1 MKEFELKYGC
11 NPNQKPSKIYMKN
24 GTELPIK
31 ILNGRPGYINF
42 LDAFNSWQLVK
53 ELKEVLGLPAATSFK
68 HVSPTSAAV
77 GIPMSDKLKKACFVD
92 DVADLDKSPLA
103 IAYAR
108 ARGTDRMCSFG
119 DWVALSDVCDE
130 TTAKLISREVKI
142 GIIVVIAIGMIYFGL
157 NYLKGI
163 NIFKPDTYFY
173 AKYDRVD
180 GVVKTT
186 HVYVNGFQVGHV
198 SDIIFNYSKEAP
210 IVLEITVDKKLI
222 VPIGT
227 VAEVYDTGLMG
238 DKAIQLKLGQDYS
251 KVHNT
256 GDTLASSISN
266 GLIAGI
272 VEQIV
277 PPIKDLIPTID
288 STISVIQNTLSSPEF
303 KNIIVNANSTMANL
317 KKTSESLEKDIPAI
331 MSNVNK
337 VCDDLSTATNA
348 FKKVDW
354 EKTLGSMES
363 TMVNLKA
370 TTDKFNS
377 TDNSLGALLN
387 DKGLYTSLDSTV
399 NSANALLIDLKANP
413 KRYVH
418 FSVFGSKEKK
428 EEGNVGAY
436 L

>member
-1 MKEFELKYGC
+1 ME
-11 NPNQKPSKIYMKN
+11 
-24 GTELPIK
+24 
-31 ILNGRPGYINF
+31 
-42 LDAFNSWQLVK
+42 
-53 ELKEVLGLPAATSFK
+53 
-68 HVSPTSAAV
+68 
-77 GIPMSDKLKKACFVD
+77 KK
-92 DVADLDKSPLA
+92 
-103 IAYAR
+103 
-108 ARGTDRMCSFG
+108 
-119 DWVALSDVCDE
+119 
-130 TTAKLISREVKI
+130 KLISREVKI
-142 GIIVVIAIGMIYFGL
+142 GIVVIIAIGMLYFGL
-157 NYLKGI
+157 NYLKGV

-173 AKYDRVD
+173 AKYNRVD

-222 VPIGT
+222 VPVGT

-238 DKAIQLKLGQDYS
+238 DKAIQLKLGEDYS

-428 EEGNVGAY
+428 EDKKQEDKK
-436 L
+436 

>member
-1 MKEFELKYGC
+1 ME
-11 NPNQKPSKIYMKN
+11 
-24 GTELPIK
+24 
-31 ILNGRPGYINF
+31 
-42 LDAFNSWQLVK
+42 
-53 ELKEVLGLPAATSFK
+53 
-68 HVSPTSAAV
+68 
-77 GIPMSDKLKKACFVD
+77 KKKF
-92 DVADLDKSPLA
+92 
-103 IAYAR
+103 
-108 ARGTDRMCSFG
+108 F
-119 DWVALSDVCDE
+119 
-130 TTAKLISREVKI
+130 SREVKI
-142 GIIVVIAIGMIYFGL
+142 GIVVIIAIGMLYFGL

-180 GVVKTT
+180 GIVKTT

-198 SDIIFNYSKEAP
+198 SDIIFDYSKEAP
-210 IVLEITVDKKLI
+210 IVLEITVDKKLVI
-222 VPIGT
+222 PAGT

-238 DKAIQLKLGQDYS
+238 DKAIQLKLGKDYS

-288 STISVIQNTLSSPEF
+288 STISVLQNTLSSPEI
-303 KNIIVNANSTMANL
+303 KNIIVNADATMANL
-317 KKTSESLEKDIPAI
+317 KKASESLEKDVPAI

-337 VCDDLSTATNA
+337 VCNDLSNVTVA

-354 EKTLGSMES
+354 EKTLGSVEA

-387 DKGLYTSLDSTV
+387 DKALYAGLDSTV
-399 NSANALLIDLKANP
+399 NSANALLIDLKENP

-418 FSVFGSKEKK
+418 FSVFGAKEKK
-428 EEGNVGAY
+428 EEKKEEQKVEAEK
-436 L
+436 

>member
-1 MKEFELKYGC
+1 ME
-11 NPNQKPSKIYMKN
+11 
-24 GTELPIK
+24 
-31 ILNGRPGYINF
+31 
-42 LDAFNSWQLVK
+42 
-53 ELKEVLGLPAATSFK
+53 
-68 HVSPTSAAV
+68 
-77 GIPMSDKLKKACFVD
+77 KKKF
-92 DVADLDKSPLA
+92 
-103 IAYAR
+103 
-108 ARGTDRMCSFG
+108 F
-119 DWVALSDVCDE
+119 
-130 TTAKLISREVKI
+130 SREVKI
-142 GIIVVIAIGMIYFGL
+142 GIVVIIAIGMLYFGL

-198 SDIIFNYSKEAP
+198 SDIIFDYSKEAP
-210 IVLEITVDKKLI
+210 IVLEITVDKKLVI
-222 VPIGT
+222 PAGT

-238 DKAIQLKLGQDYS
+238 DKAIQLKLGKDYS
-251 KVHNT
+251 NLHTT

-277 PPIKDLIPTID
+277 PPIKELIPTID
-288 STISVIQNTLSSPEF
+288 STISALQNTLASPEI
-303 KNIIVNANSTMANL
+303 KNIIVNADATMANL
-317 KKTSESLEKDIPAI
+317 KKTSESLQKDVPAI
-331 MSNVNK
+331 MSNVNN
-337 VCDDLSTATNA
+337 VCNDLSNVTTS

-354 EKTLGSMES
+354 EKTLGSVES
-363 TMVNLKA
+363 TLVNLKA

-387 DKGLYTSLDSTV
+387 DKALYAGLDSTV

-418 FSVFGSKEKK
+418 FSVFGAKEKK
-428 EEGNVGAY
+428 EDKKVEDKK
-436 L
+436 

>member
-1 MKEFELKYGC
+1 ME
-11 NPNQKPSKIYMKN
+11 
-24 GTELPIK
+24 
-31 ILNGRPGYINF
+31 
-42 LDAFNSWQLVK
+42 
-53 ELKEVLGLPAATSFK
+53 
-68 HVSPTSAAV
+68 
-77 GIPMSDKLKKACFVD
+77 KKKF
-92 DVADLDKSPLA
+92 
-103 IAYAR
+103 
-108 ARGTDRMCSFG
+108 
-119 DWVALSDVCDE
+119 
-130 TTAKLISREVKI
+130 ISREVKI
-142 GIIVVIAIGMIYFGL
+142 GIIVIIAIGMLYFGL

-180 GVVKTT
+180 GIVKTT

-198 SDIIFNYSKEAP
+198 SDIIFDYTKEAP
-210 IVLEITVDKKLI
+210 IVLEITVDKKLVI
-222 VPIGT
+222 PVGT

-238 DKAIQLKLGQDYS
+238 DKAIQLKLGKSSD
-251 KVHNT
+251 VHTT
-256 GDTLASSISN
+256 GDTLATSISN

-288 STISVIQNTLSSPEF
+288 STITVLQNTLSSPEI
-303 KNIIVNANSTMANL
+303 KNIIVNADATMANL
-317 KKTSESLEKDIPAI
+317 KKTSESLEKDVPAI
-331 MSNVNK
+331 MSNVNN
-337 VCDDLSTATNA
+337 VCNDLSNVTTA

-354 EKTLGSMES
+354 EKTLGSVES
-363 TMVNLKA
+363 TLVNLKA

-387 DKGLYTSLDSTV
+387 DKALYAGLDSTV

-428 EEGNVGAY
+428 EDKKEQAEK
-436 L
+436 